1 MLYFLFFGMIYL
13 FIFFV
18 LAYIFFSNYF
28 IISAESQARDGLHN
42 AELEKDPEK
51 FITKRRCNP
60 GGIAKGLDDGK
71 NSDDR
76 RLSSRDDNIKNGRH
90 KFEGHKDENHKD
102 DRYRDK
108 YNKGLDRDQR
118 DQRHRDIRHR
128 EERSSRDYIS
138 DRVESRSVRDRDKH
152 FESYKKSRLH
162 GSDRELSPHADDHG
176 IKTRDH
182 RLQKRS
188 YDEIDDHYDLRK
200 INTKESRSNVDKDA
214 SNSSKFD
221 YGHQAK
227 ADSSLN
233 NTLSRSSLSPK
244 SHCSKEQIRYY
255 SPKYTLFFWER

>member
-1 MLYFLFFGMIYL
+1 ML
-13 FIFFV
+13 
-18 LAYIFFSNYF
+18 
-28 IISAESQARDGLHN
+28 
-42 AELEKDPEK
+42 
-51 FITKRRCNP
+51 
-60 GGIAKGLDDGK
+60 
-71 NSDDR
+71 
-76 RLSSRDDNIKNGRH
+76 
-90 KFEGHKDENHKD
+90 KDENHKD
-102 DRYRDK
+102 GRHRDK
-108 YNKGLDRDQR
+108 YNNGPDRDQR

-138 DRVESRSVRDRDKH
+138 DRVESKSVRDRDKH

-176 IKTRDH
+176 IKARDH

-221 YGHQAK
+221 YRHQAK
-227 ADSSLN
+227 ADSSFN

-244 SHCSKEQIRYY
+244 SHCSKEKIRY
-255 SPKYTLFFWER
+255 